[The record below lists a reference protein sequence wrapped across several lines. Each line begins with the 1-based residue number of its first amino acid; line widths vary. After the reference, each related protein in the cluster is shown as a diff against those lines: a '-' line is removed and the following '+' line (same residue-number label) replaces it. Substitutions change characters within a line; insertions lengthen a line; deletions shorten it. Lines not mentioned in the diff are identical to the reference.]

1 MQIGIKHG
9 KGLWQM
15 MLTHIS
21 SSKETVFLCLQR
33 WSQIRYAYV
42 FDFLHSRNPFP
53 MSEES
58 DLMRM
63 VRWMIINSAKGSA
76 VTEKRRSWPRRSLP
90 GSWASPQRW
99 FQSGRTARQSR
110 RQIWSASLRR
120 CSAFPS
126 IQNGVIWHSGVLIVP
141 IRDRKRRPARYD
153 SAFWSERQGSKP
165 TMDAFSL

>member
-1 MQIGIKHG
+1 METDSWTVVLLLIDKYAKNWQIMQIGIKHG

-15 MLTHIS
+15 MLTLIS

-33 WSQIRYAYV
+33 WSQIRYVYV

-58 DLMRM
+58 DLMRR

-76 VTEKRRSWPRRSLP
+76 VTEKRRSWHRRSLS

-110 RQIWSASLRR
+110 RQKGFLH
-120 CSAFPS
+120 FP
-126 IQNGVIWHSGVLIVP
+126 NANKY
-141 IRDRKRRPARYD
+141 IRIGTY
-153 SAFWSERQGSKP
+153 Q
-165 TMDAFSL
+165 